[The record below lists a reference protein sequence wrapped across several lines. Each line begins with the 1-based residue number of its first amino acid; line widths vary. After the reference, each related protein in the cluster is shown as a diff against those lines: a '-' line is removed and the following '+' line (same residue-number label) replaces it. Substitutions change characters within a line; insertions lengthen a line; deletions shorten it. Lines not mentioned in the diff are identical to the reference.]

1 MAGLTSEEL
10 AFFKDNGYLVIPGEL
25 SPEVVEELK
34 KETASLLDG

>member
-1 MAGLTSEEL
+1 MAGLTNEEL
-10 AFFKDNGYLVIPGEL
+10 AFFKDNGYLVIPEAL